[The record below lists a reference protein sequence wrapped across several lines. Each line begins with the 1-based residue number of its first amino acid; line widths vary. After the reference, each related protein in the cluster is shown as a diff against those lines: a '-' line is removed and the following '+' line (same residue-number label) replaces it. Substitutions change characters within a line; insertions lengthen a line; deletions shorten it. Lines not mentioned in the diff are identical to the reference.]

1 MRQSLGT
8 AVFSGMLG
16 VTLFGLV
23 LTPVFYVATR
33 RFARRRAE
41 RRQAPPL
48 APAPAE

>member
-1 MRQSLGT
+1 LI
-8 AVFSGMLG
+8 
-16 VTLFGLV
+16 

-33 RFARRRAE
+33 RFARTRGE